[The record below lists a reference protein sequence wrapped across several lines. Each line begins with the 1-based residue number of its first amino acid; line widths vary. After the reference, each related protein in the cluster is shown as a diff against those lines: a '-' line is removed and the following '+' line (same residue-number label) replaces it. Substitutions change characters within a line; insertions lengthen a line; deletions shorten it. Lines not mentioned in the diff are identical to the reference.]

1 MEISC
6 LARAR
11 VAARS
16 ASSTLSDI
24 RPHKGAWLPRTD
36 DGGYLGFWRCIRVAS
51 QHRQAGFAALG
62 HLPSSLAVRLDQAEG
77 LQPLD
82 QVRLVFD
89 VDGAVGAGAA
99 WTICLRVDLQGLHLL
114 EKGALALGEVRPGPW
129 GDTVACI
136 EQAGE
141 P

>member
-1 MEISC
+1 VREW
-6 LARAR
+6 LQR
-11 VAARS
+11 V

-51 QHRQAGFAALG
+51 QHRQAGFATLG

-99 WTICLRVDLQGLHLL
+99 LMICLRVDLQGLHLL

-129 GDTVACI
+129 GDTVAYI
-136 EQAGE
+136 EQARE